1 MATITLRVLD
11 GADRGKVYENIEV
24 PVTIGRE
31 EGNTIQLNDER
42 ISRFHLKIQKDHDD
56 LVLTDLESTN
66 GSKVNNEEVQLR
78 ILRHGDLITI
88 GRSTLIFGTRVEI
101 NERLE
106 RLSSGGSG
114 QAEKSEGKSKASSE
128 EIAVKDDWQD
138 DPNYQLALLDL
149 DPPKLPERMSPGQ
162 AAQLSEL
169 IEFLHMHLRRVVSNV
184 ELDHRKKKVVLTA
197 EQWQKILDA
206 QARLAEYLR
215 LISNPS

>member
-11 GADRGKVYENIEV
+11 GADRGKVYENIV
-24 PVTIGRE
+24 APVTIGRE

-42 ISRFHLKIQKDHDD
+42 ISRFHLKIQQDHDD

-66 GSKVNNEEVQLR
+66 GSKVNNEDVQLR
-78 ILRHGDLITI
+78 ILRHGDLITV

-106 RLSSGGSG
+106 RLSAHNKVDVSEPGSKPSG
-114 QAEKSEGKSKASSE
+114 EK
-128 EIAVKDDWQD
+128 IAVKDDWQD

-149 DPPKLPERMSPGQ
+149 DPPKLPERLSPGQ

-169 IEFLHMHLRRVVSNV
+169 IEFLHIHIRRVVA
-184 ELDHRKKKVVLTA
+184 DADIDKRKKKVVLSA
-197 EQWQKILDA
+197 KQWQKILDV

-215 LISNPS
+215 RISNP